1 MTLIVLDE
9 AELEFLEAVNY
20 YEEAAGLGA
29 RFRDEVSAGVAWIL
43 ENPRVLRLRPGNY
56 YRLNLRVFP
65 YYLPYILRGENIWLL
80 AVLQWRRHNGNP
92 VIGLSGRQPSTD
104 FWKCSCGVI
113 NEGLLRKTGAAA

>member
-20 YEEAAGLGA
+20 YEEAAGLGS
-29 RFRDEVSAGVAWIL
+29 RFRDEVSASVAWIL
-43 ENPRVLRLRPGNY
+43 EDPRVLRLRPGNY

-65 YYLPYILRGENIWLL
+65 YYYPISFAERIFGCLR
-80 AVLQWRRHNGNP
+80 WRRHNGNP
-92 VIGLSGRQPSTD
+92 IIGLSGRQPSTD
-104 FWKCSCGVI
+104 FSKCSCGAI

>member
-29 RFRDEVSAGVAWIL
+29 QFRDEVSTGVAWIL

-56 YRLNLRVFP
+56 YRLNLRVP
-65 YYLPYILRGENIWLL
+65 ILSTLYHSRREYLAARGGAGTTETPLL
-80 AVLQWRRHNGNP
+80 
-92 VIGLSGRQPSTD
+92 D
-104 FWKCSCGVI
+104 
-113 NEGLLRKTGAAA
+113 

>member
-1 MTLIVLDE
+1 MTLIILDE

-29 RFRDEVSAGVAWIL
+29 QFRDEVSDGVAWIL

-65 YYLPYILRGENIWLL
+65 YYLPYIIRGENIWLL
-80 AVLQWRRHNGNP
+80 AVAQAQRKPRYW
-92 VIGLSGRQPSTD
+92 I
-104 FWKCSCGVI
+104 K
-113 NEGLLRKTGAAA
+113 RKTTIR